1 MTMDVSQSITDV
13 GIEDAATGQRSF
25 MNRSSSK
32 VSVRSGESVVL
43 GGLIRDNASKSGE
56 GIPLLH
62 KIPILGAAFGK
73 GVDSG
78 IRTELVVIITPR
90 ALYDDS
96 QLREVSKD
104 MRARVRE
111 MKLIKK

>member
-1 MTMDVSQSITDV
+1 MILRLHKTRVNVSLHWDDPGSIPAIGWLYVYIFINVT
-13 GIEDAATGQRSF
+13 IIKF
-25 MNRSSSK
+25 ISSGFSA
-32 VSVRSGESVVL
+32 G
-43 GGLIRDNASKSGE
+43 SKSGE
-56 GIPLLH
+56 GIPWLH

-73 GVDSG
+73 GIKSG

-104 MRARVRE
+104 MRTRVRS
-111 MKLIKK
+111 MKLIEK